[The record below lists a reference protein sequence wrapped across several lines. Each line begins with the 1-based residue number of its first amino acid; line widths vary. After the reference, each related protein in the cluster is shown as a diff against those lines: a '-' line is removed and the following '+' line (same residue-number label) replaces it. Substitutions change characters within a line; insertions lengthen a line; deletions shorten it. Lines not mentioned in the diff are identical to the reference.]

1 MPTLRPVPED
11 GASQPVR
18 DLYAEI
24 KAGFGAG
31 SVPAV
36 YQVLANNPAL
46 LEAAVDNRRRIMNA
60 GELDPTLKEWL
71 AWATVTLANNQFG
84 IKVHTARLKRM
95 GITSAQIIEGL
106 SVLQYFSGISA
117 VINGLAM
124 DDDVD
129 PAVVDFLAGSE

>member
-1 MPTLRPVPED
+1 MATLKRVAED
-11 GASQPVR
+11 EAPQQVR

-31 SVPAV
+31 SVPPA
-36 YQVLANNPAL
+36 YQVLANNPAM

-71 AWATVTLANNQFG
+71 AWATVTLTNNQFG

-95 GITSAQIIEGL
+95 GVTSAQIIEGL
-106 SVLQYFSGISA
+106 SVLQYFTGISA
-117 VINGLAM
+117 VINGLSM

-129 PAVVDFLAGSE
+129 PAVEEYLSRGE

>member
-1 MPTLRPVPED
+1 MATLRRVSEGDAPPH
-11 GASQPVR
+11 VR
-18 DLYAEI
+18 EQYAEI
-24 KAGFGAG
+24 KSGFGAG
-31 SVPAV
+31 SVPPA

-84 IKVHTARLKRM
+84 VKVHTARLRRM
-95 GITSAQIIEGL
+95 GVTGAQIIEGL
-106 SVLQYFSGISA
+106 SVLQYFTGISV
-117 VINGLAM
+117 VINGLSM

-129 PAVVDFLAGSE
+129 PAVEEYLSRTE

>member
-1 MPTLRPVPED
+1 MATLRRVPED
-11 GASQPVR
+11 GAPPQVR
-18 DLYAEI
+18 DQYAAI

-31 SVPAV
+31 AVPPA

-60 GELDPTLKEWL
+60 GELDPILKEWL

-84 IKVHTARLKRM
+84 VKVHTARLKRM
-95 GITSAQIIEGL
+95 GVTSAQIIEGL
-106 SVLQYFSGISA
+106 SVLQYFTGISV

-129 PAVVDFLAGSE
+129 PAVEEYLSRTE